1 MLYYNRIS
9 MAFLAGAMFPELV
22 LDLEAG
28 AGAIVSGISSEF
40 VKNAKQSVATTIGS
54 ELADI
59 ATKNPDGI
67 TNMTLNET
75 LKMRNHKKSH
85 PRKHGRKSKR
95 V

>member
-1 MLYYNRIS
+1 
-9 MAFLAGAMFPELV
+9 MAFLAGAAMFPELI
-22 LDLEAG
+22 LG
-28 AGAIVSGISSEF
+28 AEEGLGAIVSGISSEF
-40 VKNAKQSVATTIGS
+40 VKNTKQSIATAVGS

-59 ATKNPDGI
+59 VNKNPSGL

-75 LKMRNHKKSH
+75 VKRKNHAIAH